1 MGTFKQIYNSK
12 RHVSESEIREKLIIL
27 SYLMTK
33 KNLNE
38 NELTEASI
46 LDGIKTVFGNV
57 ETGLDKIGMKLHHG
71 KGLLDYAKS
80 IAGFSGKMIIAA
92 IKKDKEEIL
101 KISKTF
107 EKSEFIDFLLK
118 MDMVTMH
125 IFTGPIHMIDAVT
138 GWDLMANLKAHAHKA
153 DTLIDTIGKTIEELK
168 KDLIIFLDASVAE
181 PFVSFL
187 SSISD
192 TLIGA
197 K

>member
-1 MGTFKQIYNSK
+1 
-12 RHVSESEIREKLIIL
+12 
-27 SYLMTK
+27 MTN

-38 NELTEASI
+38 KELTEANI
-46 LDGIKTVFGNV
+46 LDGIKTVFNNV

-92 IKKDKEEIL
+92 LKKDKEEIL
-101 KISKTF
+101 KISQSF

-118 MDMVTMH
+118 LDMVTMH

-138 GWDLMANLKAHAHKA
+138 GWDLMANIKSHAHKA
-153 DTLIDTIGKTIEELK
+153 ESLIDTISKTIEELK
-168 KDLIIFLDASVAE
+168 KDLVVFLDASVAE
-181 PFVSFL
+181 PLVSFL

-192 TLIGA
+192 TLFGA
-197 K
+197 SEGSLSKN